1 MWWTQNGNRVLEPK
15 ESILFAES
23 LLDLL
28 EDFNLSDND
37 DYPLGITAF
46 DRLTYGQKISVLST
60 VANGLLR
67 TDAPMVTLT
76 AALEAAIAAVFEH
89 LRNMIIIEIDDEQPQ
104 TYWRQIVIAA
114 RKEAQ
119 GEEIPA
125 PDCDDLKE
133 WDIELECVEEGILWD
148 ADYEIEH
155 LYADRSPAEA
165 RELRQ
170 MTGITDEYFNYIPE
184 DPKDEEIKSK
194 LSELRKLCESVMKG
208 YNNA

>member
-15 ESILFAES
+15 EAVLFTES

-28 EDFNLSDND
+28 EDFNLSDDD
-37 DYPLGITAF
+37 DYLLGISAF
-46 DRLTYGQKISVLST
+46 DNLTYGQKISVLST

-67 TDAPMVTLT
+67 TEVPMVSLT

-89 LRNMIIIEIDDEQPQ
+89 LKNLIIIEMDDEQPQ

-125 PDCDDLKE
+125 PDCDNYCE
-133 WDIELECVEEGILWD
+133 WDLQLECISEGILWD
-148 ADYEIEH
+148 VDYEIEH
-155 LYADRSPAEA
+155 LFADRSPAEA
-165 RELRQ
+165 SALKQ
-170 MTGITDEYFNYIPE
+170 MAGINEGYFLYIPE
-184 DPKDEEIKSK
+184 DPKDNEIKGK
-194 LSELRKLCESVMKG
+194 LAKLRKLCRSVLKG
-208 YNNA
+208 

>member
-15 ESILFAES
+15 EAVLFAES

-67 TDAPMVTLT
+67 TDVPMVSLT
-76 AALEAAIAAVFEH
+76 AALEAGIAAVFEH
-89 LRNMIIIEIDDEQPQ
+89 LKNLIIIEFDDEQPQ

-125 PDCDDLKE
+125 PDCDNYCE
-133 WDIELECVEEGILWD
+133 WDLQLECISGGILWD
-148 ADYEIEH
+148 VDYEIEH
-155 LYADRSPAEA
+155 LFADRSPAEA
-165 RELRQ
+165 SALRQ
-170 MTGITDEYFNYIPE
+170 MAGINDEYFNYIPE
-184 DPKDEEIKSK
+184 DPKDEEIEGK
-194 LSELRKLCESVMKG
+194 LAELRELCESVMKG
-208 YNNA
+208 R

>member
-1 MWWTQNGNRVLEPK
+1 MWWTQNGHRVLEPH
-15 ESILFAES
+15 EAILFAES

-28 EDFNLSDND
+28 EDFNLSDTD

-46 DRLTYGQKISVLST
+46 DKLTYGQKISVLST

-67 TDAPMVTLT
+67 TDVPMVTLT
-76 AALEAAIAAVFEH
+76 AALEAGIAAVFEH
-89 LRNMIIIEIDDEQPQ
+89 LKNLITIEIDDEQPQ

-114 RKEAQ
+114 RKEAE

-125 PDCDDLKE
+125 PDCDDLNE
-133 WDIELECVEEGILWD
+133 WSIELECVEEGILWD

-165 RELRQ
+165 RDLRE
-170 MTGITDEYFNYIPE
+170 MMNITEEYFQYIPE
-184 DPKDEEIKSK
+184 DPKDEEIESK
-194 LSELRKLCESVMKG
+194 LAELRKLCASVIKK
-208 YNNA
+208 